1 VSASA
6 PAIDPAPSPAL
17 DTITRAPPILLDSG
31 FEDRFQIMREL
42 GRGAMGA
49 VFVAFDRELCREV
62 AVKQILPA
70 SIAEPEY
77 QQRFRRE
84 YRALAAISDPG
95 VPQVYH
101 SGHSSDGG
109 AWFTME
115 IVRGEPLRQILSHGP
130 LLPLRALAVAIDL
143 GKTLAV
149 AHAAGII
156 HRDVKPSNIMLEPG
170 DRVRLLDFGVCSPT
184 KRFLRSAEPYRRTAD
199 VDRWQTGEANFAG
212 TFGYSDPNT
221 LDGSPATV
229 RSDVYSVASILYEM
243 LSGRRLCDPDTGIFR
258 AIDSAELPPE
268 LAELAV
274 DLRRA
279 TDRNPYDRPKTMTD
293 LVQRLEIAR
302 GNLLR
307 VQAGARP
314 RPHLLTLALA
324 VLATS
329 LATALTLLTL
339 LDPRPATT
347 NAATSPT
354 SVPTAPPAAPVA
366 APVPLPLA
374 SPPPTTPDPPP
385 DPTAEPPPPTADPP
399 PGDPPLGDPE
409 ADHDPVP
416 ERPRSAAPDP
426 ITRLRRQ
433 LELRTPKIA
442 DCAAIDGYPGRA
454 LTVLLDPTDKPT
466 VRLASGERSPL
477 SRCIAAA
484 LADLSLPP
492 GTPTPFAHAFHL
504 RKTR

>member
-1 VSASA
+1 MSASA

-199 VDRWQTGEANFAG
+199 VDRWHDIFDLERAPEAFVDLILRDLGNPFP
-212 TFGYSDPNT
+212 FE
-221 LDGSPATV
+221 LDAMGK
-229 RSDVYSVASILYEM
+229 
-243 LSGRRLCDPDTGIFR
+243 RRLASVLVEMYRQKGTAKGIQNAIRFFLGIDISAISPFNADTLYLGE
-258 AIDSAELPPE
+258 SL
-268 LAELAV
+268 LGV
-274 DLRRA
+274 DWVLGPSDRFARYA
-279 TDRNPYDRPKTMTD
+279 FNVEVARILTDR
-293 LVQRLEIAR
+293 E
-302 GNLLR
+302 
-307 VQAGARP
+307 
-314 RPHLLTLALA
+314 
-324 VLATS
+324 
-329 LATALTLLTL
+329 
-339 LDPRPATT
+339 
-347 NAATSPT
+347 
-354 SVPTAPPAAPVA
+354 
-366 APVPLPLA
+366 
-374 SPPPTTPDPPP
+374 
-385 DPTAEPPPPTADPP
+385 
-399 PGDPPLGDPE
+399 
-409 ADHDPVP
+409 
-416 ERPRSAAPDP
+416 
-426 ITRLRRQ
+426 RRQ
-433 LELRTPKIA
+433 LRAPKPGPAIA
-442 DCAAIDGYPGRA
+442 SRRA
-454 LTVLLDPTDKPT
+454 SV
-466 VRLASGERSPL
+466 
-477 SRCIAAA
+477 
-484 LADLSLPP
+484 
-492 GTPTPFAHAFHL
+492 
-504 RKTR
+504 